1 MATDH
6 KMMCIVHPVNLL
18 VETEFTRAAQM
29 YGEKF
34 GNVYEAYGVLAE
46 EVQEAEEEWDGL
58 IGMQA
63 QMLKAIRKSNAK
75 AIMDY
80 ADRLRDYA
88 VNCAAELIQVAAMC
102 EKTVRT
108 VRGE

>member
-1 MATDH
+1 MKRLFTLIA
-6 KMMCIVHPVNLL
+6 LL
-18 VETEFTRAAQM
+18 SVMLGAA
-29 YGEKF
+29 
-34 GNVYEAYGVLAE
+34 A
-46 EVQEAEEEWDGL
+46 
-58 IGMQA
+58 QA
-63 QMLKAIRKSNAK
+63 QMLKAIRKSNAN

>member
-1 MATDH
+1 
-6 KMMCIVHPVNLL
+6 
-18 VETEFTRAAQM
+18 M

-34 GNVYEAYGVLAE
+34 CNVYEAYGVLAE
-46 EVQEAEEEWDGL
+46 EVQEAEEEWKGL
-58 IGMQA
+58 MGMQA
-63 QMLKAIRKSNAK
+63 QILKANRKSNAK

-108 VRGE
+108 VRVE

>member
-1 MATDH
+1 M
-6 KMMCIVHPVNLL
+6 
-18 VETEFTRAAQM
+18 E
-29 YGEKF
+29 
-34 GNVYEAYGVLAE
+34 
-46 EVQEAEEEWDGL
+46 GL
-58 IGMQA
+58 MGMQA
-63 QMLKAIRKSNAK
+63 QILKAIRKSNAK
-75 AIMDY
+75 AIIDY